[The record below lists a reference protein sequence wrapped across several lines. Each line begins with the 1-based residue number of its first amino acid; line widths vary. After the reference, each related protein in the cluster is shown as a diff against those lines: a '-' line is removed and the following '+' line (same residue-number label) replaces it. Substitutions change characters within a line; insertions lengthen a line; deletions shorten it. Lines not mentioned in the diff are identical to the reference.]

1 MLKEKVMAIRNW
13 WLRSFLAIMLLGLL
27 AAALIA
33 TLPVVLLFMLVQRF
47 VVQGLTVGAVK
58 G

>member
-1 MLKEKVMAIRNW
+1 MLM
-13 WLRSFLAIMLLGLL
+13 

-47 VVQGLTVGAVK
+47 VVQGLTVAR
-58 G
+58 